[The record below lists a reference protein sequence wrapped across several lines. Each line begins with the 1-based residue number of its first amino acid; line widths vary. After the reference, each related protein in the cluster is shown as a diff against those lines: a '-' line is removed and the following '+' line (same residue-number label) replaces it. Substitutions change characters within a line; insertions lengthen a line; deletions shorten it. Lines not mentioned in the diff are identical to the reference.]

1 MPLKILTFYLDGYL
15 LGIDITVVKEIN
27 RNIAY
32 TPVPDAPP
40 HIVGLL
46 NVRGQVVTL
55 FDLARLLG
63 FARTDIGQRNSCII
77 LKTIPGNSCY
87 AGFLFDQPG
96 SVIDVTDEMSE
107 LPPANLN
114 HPENVYIER
123 IVKMNAEVI
132 MVIDRKRVIQ

>member
-1 MPLKILTFYLDGYL
+1 MPLKILTFYLDGYV
-15 LGIDITVVKEIN
+15 LGIDITAVKEIN
-27 RNIAY
+27 RNISY

-55 FDLARLLG
+55 FNLAKLLGLARNNT
-63 FARTDIGQRNSCII
+63 RQRNSCII

-96 SVIDVTDEMSE
+96 SVIDVTDEISE
-107 LPPANLN
+107 QPPANLN
-114 HPENVYIER
+114 HPDNVYIER
-123 IVKMNAEVI
+123 IVKMSGEVV
-132 MVIDRKRVIQ
+132 MVIDSRFVVS